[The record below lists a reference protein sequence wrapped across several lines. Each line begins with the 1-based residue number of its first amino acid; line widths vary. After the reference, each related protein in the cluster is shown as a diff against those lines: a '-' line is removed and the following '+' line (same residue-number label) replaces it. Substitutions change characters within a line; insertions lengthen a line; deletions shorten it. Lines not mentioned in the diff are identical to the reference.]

1 MCSRHELS
9 ERTSGSHLE
18 HLKHDIG
25 RQSSLNSICNTRN
38 SASATKKCNYGTTH
52 DTRESVGS
60 NGVSFEAF
68 VDSLIFCLASKPVE
82 SKGLS
87 DTPGH

>member
-1 MCSRHELS
+1 MCSKHELS

-25 RQSSLNSICNTRN
+25 RQSSLNSICN